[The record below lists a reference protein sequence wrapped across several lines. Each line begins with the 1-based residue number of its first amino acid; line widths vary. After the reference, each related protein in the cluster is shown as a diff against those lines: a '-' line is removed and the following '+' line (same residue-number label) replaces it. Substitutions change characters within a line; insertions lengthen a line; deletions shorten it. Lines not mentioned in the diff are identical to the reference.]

1 MSDLS
6 LQQLK
11 ALRFWQTP
19 EITSLN
25 RIPAHSP
32 LHSYRSLADAVTGD
46 ASASRRSLDGDWQF
60 EWFPS
65 PNDVPD
71 DWLTSE
77 ATEDCIRVPG
87 KLAASGVRQTHLHQR
102 EVPVPRNASCCS

>member
-25 RIPAHSP
+25 RLPAHAP
-32 LHSYRSLADAVTGD
+32 LHSYRSLADAMLVTHPLAGDRWTVTG
-46 ASASRRSLDGDWQF
+46 SLSG
-60 EWFPS
+60 FPH
-65 PNDVPD
+65 PMTCPM
-71 DWLTSE
+71 T
-77 ATEDCIRVPG
+77 G
-87 KLAASGVRQTHLHQR
+87 
-102 EVPVPRNASCCS
+102 